1 MAAARQPFDPIW
13 NKIRHIIVL
22 SLLGI
27 QPALQHHYTSARPA
41 GEQES
46 VCFELLGYDIMLDD
60 TGKPW
65 LLEVSVHSSPD
76 CALCIGIMMSAS

>member
-13 NKIRHIIVL
+13 NKIRHIITL

-27 QPALQHHYTSARPA
+27 QPALQHHYRAARPA
-41 GEQES
+41 GEEDS

-65 LLEVSVHSSPD
+65 LLEVSSMQQILV
-76 CALCIGIMMSAS
+76 C